1 MQRSGQLFTQA
12 SPARHCGHLVLLV
25 HHGRLPG
32 VEQGGDKCLSVTRGP
47 FGPLVDIR
55 FFAVTHTFVG
65 GGHLPQSELRNQFD
79 QRDVTVVRA
88 DGPDLRLPRRPF
100 KVVSNPPFGITTW
113 LVKRLVSPGS
123 RLVRADLACRGMP
136 RSAGARKT
144 LPAED
149 AGTVTSWSISVG
161 RHLGRRFVHHRR
173 TTSLCS

>member
-1 MQRSGQLFTQA
+1 
-12 SPARHCGHLVLLV
+12 
-25 HHGRLPG
+25 
-32 VEQGGDKCLSVTRGP
+32 
-47 FGPLVDIR
+47 
-55 FFAVTHTFVG
+55 
-65 GGHLPQSELRNQFD
+65 LRNQFD

-100 KVVSNPPFGITTW
+100 KVVSNPPFGITTS
-113 LVKRLVSPGS
+113 LVK